1 MAKKKVYKWELHLHF
16 LSEDAQKK
24 FRPINNEEFIFDR
37 VLPVPLAI
45 QVAAKAEPSKY
56 KAWLYLHHGTEDLIG
71 KEATIEVA
79 DPTVLVITFTTQ
91 TTIYP
96 ARFIDSLSRHHPIW
110 QIHLTIKPPV
120 GSKDLEST
128 GIFSTS
134 FYGLPHPVFEIEETI
149 KMLIDEMGDEAIDE
163 VQTLYADFICH
174 CSLFWE
180 RAIERGLYR
189 RLRLQFRERLGE
201 VCKRMDLPILEHQLV
216 KLGKWDSRLEA
227 DKQGRPRPWEI
238 PIFHPYLN
246 CSKRPF
252 TKKTAL

>member
-1 MAKKKVYKWELHLHF
+1 MPKGKLGMQLSTIYEIKINGLMDLLTPIRGEVNYEKPKKKVYKWELHLHF
-16 LSEDAQKK
+16 LREDAQTK
-24 FRPINNEEFIFDR
+24 FRPVNSGEFIFDR

-110 QIHLTIKPPV
+110 QIHLTINPPV

-149 KMLIDEMGDEAIDE
+149 KMLIDEMGEEAIDE

-174 CSLFWE
+174 CSLLRSLLCFELVE
-180 RAIERGLYR
+180 RDAITS
-189 RLRLQFRERLGE
+189 
-201 VCKRMDLPILEHQLV
+201 
-216 KLGKWDSRLEA
+216 SRA
-227 DKQGRPRPWEI
+227 CGGCP
-238 PIFHPYLN
+238 
-246 CSKRPF
+246 
-252 TKKTAL
+252 TANR